1 MIQVTIFFWI
11 TAVFPYFFLKNVFIY
26 FLSFKKNQSQMF
38 SGCDDVWQH
47 DEGNHGPSR
56 WTFKSKHWT
65 LCLTEE
71 YTAGIDTQCIS
82 KWYSGTHTT
91 FYMPYNVHCSKFSPK
106 LNPGLYC
113 DKILL
118 SFSGNDAD
126 NWCTIHL
133 CASCWLIGGSPWP
146 GFYPLAT
153 SLYPKN
159 SERNVSA
166 LQGQNI

>member
-1 MIQVTIFFWI
+1 M
-11 TAVFPYFFLKNVFIY
+11 YFFNLFE
-26 FLSFKKNQSQMF
+26 KKKSQMF

-47 DEGNHGPSR
+47 DERNHGPSR

-71 YTAGIDTQCIS
+71 YTAGIATQCIS

-91 FYMPYNVHCSKFSPK
+91 FYMPYNVHCSNFSPK

-113 DKILL
+113 DKILF

-126 NWCTIHL
+126 NWCAIHL